1 MNGGFGPD
9 TLFGGRGNDTFVFGN
24 STQPSL
30 GDIVNG
36 GQGFADRILVES
48 TAQHD
53 LSRVTISNVENLAFG
68 ATGATAFIFGS
79 QLLGAG
85 EIAQVIGGAGIDRLT
100 VTGSSVNLQTLVL
113 ISWTG
118 GVDILRLTGT
128 SSSDMQTGSTGGHTF
143 DVAGGSGLDLVIG
156 GAGNDIYIVDQDE
169 VIQEAVGTG
178 TADRVRVLLSYVLSA
193 GPDIEFL
200 ETADALEIT
209 AINLTG
215 NAVVQ
220 IITGNAGAN
229 RLDGR
234 GGQAERL
241 GRDRYILVQHRPSGH

>member
-9 TLFGGRGNDTFVFGN
+9 TLFGGRGNDTFVFGTI
-24 STQPSL
+24 TQPSL

-68 ATGATAFIFGS
+68 AT
-79 QLLGAG
+79 
-85 EIAQVIGGAGIDRLT
+85 GAGIDRLT